1 MYSTNRSPTLWEQL
15 GFRDKSFGEILSM
28 MLSVFF
34 VEATV
39 SVKSTLVPVRRRKS
53 EDTQG
58 RSHLPVLLPPSGSK
72 DGIET
77 TLKILGA
84 TGMNSMKNAWE
95 MSLSQAMVMPNYTV
109 LQAMIKY
116 DMAVQLL
123 VAPLFVT
130 LVIMVMARIM
140 TLVCQTVWRKSYI
153 KMRSHMDYIVDWAK
167 GNFFTEA
174 LVSNCKC
181 NTAGFAWNFLDK
193 AERRICRLT
202 GPLCLGKSMSKDDI
216 VCVFRMNRF
225 LYFDRKWDFSTR
237 MMKHQTRDEEI
248 LVNAWRRLVT
258 GLTKCRQDFK
268 LMVTLPRTVYRA
280 VTNSKTAKKK

>member
-1 MYSTNRSPTLWEQL
+1 
-15 GFRDKSFGEILSM
+15 M

-95 MSLSQAMVMPNYTV
+95 MSLSQAIVMPNYTL

-130 LVIMVMARIM
+130 IVIMVMARIM
-140 TLVCQTVWRKSYI
+140 TLVCQTVWRKSYVT
-153 KMRSHMDYIVDWAK
+153 MRSHMDYIVDWAK
-167 GNFFTEA
+167 GNFFYR
-174 LVSNCKC
+174 SNCKC
-181 NTAGFAWNFLDK
+181 NTTGFAW
-193 AERRICRLT
+193 
-202 GPLCLGKSMSKDDI
+202 
-216 VCVFRMNRF
+216 
-225 LYFDRKWDFSTR
+225 
-237 MMKHQTRDEEI
+237 
-248 LVNAWRRLVT
+248 
-258 GLTKCRQDFK
+258 
-268 LMVTLPRTVYRA
+268 
-280 VTNSKTAKKK
+280 